1 MRLPRGPNPPQRRGF
16 LVEKNRHFAT
26 LVASNTAHASWG
38 TSRALDRTRG
48 TRRAR
53 AERSIARHARR
64 RRDWERASGARAVRS
79 CAGINADAR
88 ATSGARCGGRSA
100 RGRVVCVVGTF
111 RVGVARVD
119 GGGARRRA
127 RGRGEF
133 SGVECARWWLTT
145 RAFARRRT
153 VADRCVERATDECMF
168 LCFLV

>member
-79 CAGINADAR
+79 CAGINADAC
-88 ATSGARCGGRSA
+88 ASSGARWGRGGKKRAWEGGMRCGNVS
-100 RGRVVCVVGTF
+100 RG
-111 RVGVARVD
+111 
-119 GGGARRRA
+119 RRA
-127 RGRGEF
+127 RRWRRCAASRARARGILGRGMCQVVVNDA
-133 SGVECARWWLTT
+133 GV
-145 RAFARRRT
+145 RAAANRGGSMRRT
-153 VADRCVERATDECMF
+153 RD
-168 LCFLV
+168 

>member
-1 MRLPRGPNPPQRRGF
+1 MRLPRGPNPPP
-16 LVEKNRHFAT
+16 A
-26 LVASNTAHASWG
+26 ASDALKRIV
-38 TSRALDRTRG
+38 TSRLSSRRTPRTRHG
-48 TRRAR
+48 VRHA
-53 AERSIARHARR
+53 RSIAIAERVARARNARSSHASRTGA
-64 RRDWERASGARAVRS
+64 RALGARAVRS

-111 RVGVARVD
+111 REGVARVD

>member
-1 MRLPRGPNPPQRRGF
+1 MRLPRGPNPPP
-16 LVEKNRHFAT
+16 A
-26 LVASNTAHASWG
+26 ASDALKRIV
-38 TSRALDRTRG
+38 TSRLSSRRTPRTRHG
-48 TRRAR
+48 VRHARSIVR
-53 AERSIARHARR
+53 AERVARARNAR
-64 RRDWERASGARAVRS
+64 SRVTRGGVAIGSAHRARAVRS

-111 RVGVARVD
+111 REGVARVD